1 MILSNFKQKFIS
13 NTKAVQRLKKKN
25 MEHLQ
30 AEITKQKNDFKFK
43 LASKTIKFNEQKN
56 DFESQLANKNNLV

>member
-1 MILSNFKQKFIS
+1 
-13 NTKAVQRLKKKN
+13 